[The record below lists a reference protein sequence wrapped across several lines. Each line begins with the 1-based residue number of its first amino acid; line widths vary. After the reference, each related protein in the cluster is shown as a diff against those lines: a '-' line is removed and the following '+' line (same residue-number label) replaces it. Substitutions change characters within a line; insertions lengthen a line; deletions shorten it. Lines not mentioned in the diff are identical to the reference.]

1 MKMRGFHMAVLLC
14 FVTMIGSSDGRAD
27 FFDYRIPQIK
37 QQAERGKE
45 HTGTPGDMCPAC
57 IHEASHAVVAMV
69 MGGCIKFIRLTS
81 DGSGETS
88 FFEPAGQRANAIIAL
103 AGCVGE
109 RVLAQDTCDGTE
121 RDIKVARS
129 KVGKHYMALMPEVEK
144 IIKENRAAILLIA
157 SELKEKRFLTGRR
170 VRKLLPPT
178 FRCEKSTSDEIDR
191 HER

>member
-1 MKMRGFHMAVLLC
+1 MKKRGFHMAVLLG
-14 FVTMIGSSDGRAD
+14 FVTLIGSSDGPAD
-27 FFDYRIPQIK
+27 FFDHRIPQIK
-37 QQAERGKE
+37 QRADRGKG

-129 KVGKHYMALMPEVEK
+129 KVGKNYMALMPEVEK
-144 IIKENRAAILLIA
+144 IIKEHRAAILRVA

-170 VRKLLPPT
+170 MRQLLPPA
-178 FRCEKSTSDEIDR
+178 FRCEKSTFEEIDR